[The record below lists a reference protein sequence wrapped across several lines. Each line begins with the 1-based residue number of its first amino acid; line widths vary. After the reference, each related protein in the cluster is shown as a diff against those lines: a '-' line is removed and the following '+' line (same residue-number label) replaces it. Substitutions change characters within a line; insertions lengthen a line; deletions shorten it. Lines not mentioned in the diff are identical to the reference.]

1 MNLQEKIDQR
11 DLMITRQHAIINSL
25 ESKVSSREAEI
36 NVMRELI
43 QKHEE
48 NQKHLLG
55 QLELLNA
62 LQEK

>member
-25 ESKVSSREAEI
+25 ESKVSSRDAEI

-62 LQEK
+62 LNQ